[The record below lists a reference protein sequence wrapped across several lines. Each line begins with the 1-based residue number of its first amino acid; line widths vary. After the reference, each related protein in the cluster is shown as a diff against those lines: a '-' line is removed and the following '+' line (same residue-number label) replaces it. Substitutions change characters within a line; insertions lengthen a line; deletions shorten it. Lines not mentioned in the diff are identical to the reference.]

1 MSMHSVG
8 AHIWSLVS
16 ALRKHFW
23 MKLTFFNTVFMW
35 ARNAYAVTCPTI
47 FTLTATDCPLPT
59 RLSDLVSLPYCCCC
73 RRRRRVSYT
82 FRTICQKAFS
92 HSQRLHLINH
102 INYNYPENL
111 CAFLAESWRLTAR
124 RKCVLCFSFFVFFS
138 SSSLF
143 FNSLRG
149 FCLWWRF
156 ESLVHLRNPH
166 QNQNTK
172 TKNYVSLF
180 FILFSMAS
188 PLKAFINWKS
198 CS

>member
-1 MSMHSVG
+1 MRTLSPVRPF
-8 AHIWSLVS
+8 SL
-16 ALRKHFW
+16 W
-23 MKLTFFNTVFMW
+23 
-35 ARNAYAVTCPTI
+35 
-47 FTLTATDCPLPT
+47 LPT
-59 RLSDLVSLPYCCCC
+59 PDARLFDLLFLPYCCWCC
-73 RRRRRVSYT
+73 RRRRRCVSYT

-124 RKCVLCFSFFVFFS
+124 RKCVLCFGFFVYFFL
-138 SSSLF
+138 SSL
-143 FNSLRG
+143 L
-149 FCLWWRF
+149 FCFSILCVEF
-156 ESLVHLRNPH
+156 V
-166 QNQNTK
+166 
-172 TKNYVSLF
+172 YVLNRSSTSAIRVRIKIQKRKIMYSS